1 MRKQGIL
8 NAELAYEIARLG
20 HFDSFVVCDMGFPI
34 PSEAHVI
41 DLALTRGV
49 PGFMQTLKAVCGEV
63 VVQAITLMDAAP
75 TANPRLDEKAKAVF
89 KRQDI
94 AYASFE
100 EFRALAAQAKFFIRT
115 GEDSPCSNMILISA
129 SGVPSRVERYDIP
142 MEELEM
148 LAESKR

>member
-8 NAELAYEIARLG
+8 NAELAYELARLG
-20 HFDSFVVCDMGFPI
+20 HFDSFVVCDIGFPI
-34 PSEAHVI
+34 PNEAIVI

-49 PGFMQTLKAVCGEV
+49 PGFMQTLKAICAEV
-63 VVQAITLMDAAP
+63 VVQGIMLMDAVP
-75 TANPRLDEKAKAVF
+75 TTNPRLEEKARAVF

-100 EFRALAAQAKFFIRT
+100 EFRVLAAQAKFFIRT
-115 GEDSPCSNMILISA
+115 GEDAPCSNMLIISA
-129 SGVPSRVERYDIP
+129 SGAMSRVERYDIP

-148 LAESKR
+148 LT

>member
-20 HFDSFVVCDMGFPI
+20 HFDSFVICDIGFPI
-34 PSEAHVI
+34 PNETHVI

-49 PGFMQTLKAVCGEV
+49 PGFMQTLKALCGEV
-63 VVQAITLMDAAP
+63 VVQGITLMNAAP
-75 TANPRLDEKAKAVF
+75 TANPRLVDRVKTVF

-100 EFRALAAQAKFFIRT
+100 EFRGLAAQAKFFIRT
-115 GEDSPCSNMILISA
+115 GEDAPCSNMLLVSA
-129 SGVPSRVERYDIP
+129 SGTLSRVERYDIP
-142 MEELEM
+142 REELEM
-148 LAESKR
+148 LA